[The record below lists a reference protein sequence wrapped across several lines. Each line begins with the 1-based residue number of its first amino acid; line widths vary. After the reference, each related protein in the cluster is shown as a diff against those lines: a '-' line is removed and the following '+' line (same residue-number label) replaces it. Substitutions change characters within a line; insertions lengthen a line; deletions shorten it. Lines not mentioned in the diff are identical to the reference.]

1 MFDAAGWLIATFY
14 SWTHNYAIAIGLV
27 AVVIMML
34 VFPLTMKST
43 KGMLEMQRL
52 QPEMR
57 RLQTQYRGDRQ
68 KLNEEMMKLYQEHKV
83 NPLASCLPLL
93 VQMPI
98 FFIMFQV
105 LHGLTRRAADGTFD
119 PKYISQDSELYESL
133 SGSTE
138 MLAFGLDLALRPA
151 DVVRDDPAKGL
162 IYVLLVVLL
171 GGLYFVQQRMVASRT
186 TSATMSPTQQKVMQ
200 YLPVFFAVFQLFFP
214 VGLVIYY
221 LTQTVVRIAQQAYI
235 TRRFYHGD
243 HSLGRQAQAAGAEAR
258 ELAKSDGGGTG
269 LFSQLRQEAGG
280 GTSGKGSAAKG
291 SAAST
296 GKTTKKEPA
305 ARPTPPSK
313 RVTPPKSTT
322 NSRTS
327 TAPKGRPTPPNR
339 PKPSGSRPQKP
350 QKPGRP

>member
-105 LHGLTRRAADGTFD
+105 LHGLTRRAEDGTFD
-119 PKYISQDSELYESL
+119 PKYISQTSELYISL
-133 SGSTE
+133 SGQTE
-138 MLAFGLDLALRPA
+138 MIAFGLDLALRPA
-151 DVVRDDPAKGL
+151 DVVRDDPLKGV

-171 GGLYFVQQRMVASRT
+171 AGLYFVQQRMVASRT

-258 ELAKSDGGGTG
+258 ELAKADGGGTG
-269 LFSQLRQEAGG
+269 LMAQLRQETGAKD
-280 GTSGKGSAAKG
+280 TKGAKN
-291 SAAST
+291 
-296 GKTTKKEPA
+296 TKDTKGAKNTPA
-305 ARPTPPSK
+305 ARPSPPSK
-313 RVTPPKSTT
+313 RVTPPKASS

-350 QKPGRP
+350 QKPGKP